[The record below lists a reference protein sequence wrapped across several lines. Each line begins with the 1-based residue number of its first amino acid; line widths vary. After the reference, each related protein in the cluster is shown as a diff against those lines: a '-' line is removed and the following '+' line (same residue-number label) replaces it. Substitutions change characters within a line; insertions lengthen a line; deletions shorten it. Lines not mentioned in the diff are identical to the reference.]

1 MLLAIAGGILHLA
14 VFPDHATLH
23 IYYSLFLLAAA
34 ASQVAYGI
42 LFVLITLSNERII
55 RQVPKES
62 NTQLGEV
69 SHSNNDVVRNYRKK
83 MIINLFGLFGTS
95 ILIGLYVYSV
105 IFPPPLSPTD
115 SAEEI
120 EIEGI
125 GSKIIESVLVTG
137 IILVIRWDRQQMKRE
152 LVHISS
158 T

>member
-1 MLLAIAGGILHLA
+1 
-14 VFPDHATLH
+14 
-23 IYYSLFLLAAA
+23 
-34 ASQVAYGI
+34 
-42 LFVLITLSNERII
+42 
-55 RQVPKES
+55 
-62 NTQLGEV
+62 
-69 SHSNNDVVRNYRKK
+69 

-137 IILVIRWDRQQMKRE
+137 IILVIRWDRQQMKRK